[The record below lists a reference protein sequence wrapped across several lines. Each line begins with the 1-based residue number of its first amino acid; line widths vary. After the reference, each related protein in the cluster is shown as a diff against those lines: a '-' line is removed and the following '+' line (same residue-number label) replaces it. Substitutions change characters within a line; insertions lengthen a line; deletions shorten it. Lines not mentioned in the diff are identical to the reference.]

1 MKNLKKFIA
10 LGLATTAVVS
20 AMSMTALADYKNV
33 AYASLPTLSE
43 VDTSK
48 ASRENP
54 VKYIDEK
61 TGATVTIYDPNI
73 TVNFIPFNLNDL
85 QNQKT
90 VLAEGFI
97 YVPYANN
104 SGFGGVTKSFESA
117 YNGKVNFTLPAST
130 QNKFNVSLNKEGVT
144 GSPLAVV
151 LNQPVNTSV
160 VLTGLEEGSSYEFR
174 VSSYLGDG
182 NAAYIANT

>member
-1 MKNLKKFIA
+1 MKNLKKIIA
-10 LGLATTAVVS
+10 LGLATTAAVS
-20 AMSMTALADYKNV
+20 TMTMTALADYKDV

-61 TGATVTIYDPNI
+61 TDATVTIYDPNI

-85 QNQKT
+85 QNQQTLLK
-90 VLAEGFI
+90 EGFI
-97 YVPYANN
+97 YVPYASNN
-104 SGFGGVTKSFESA
+104 GYGGLTDSFQA
-117 YNGKVNFTLPAST
+117 PYDGKINFTLPVFT
-130 QNKFNVSLNKEGVT
+130 KNKFNISLNKAGVT

-160 VLTGLEEGSSYEFR
+160 VLTGLEERFRYEFRLSSYE
-174 VSSYLGDG
+174 GAG
-182 NAAYIANT
+182 NSAYVYR